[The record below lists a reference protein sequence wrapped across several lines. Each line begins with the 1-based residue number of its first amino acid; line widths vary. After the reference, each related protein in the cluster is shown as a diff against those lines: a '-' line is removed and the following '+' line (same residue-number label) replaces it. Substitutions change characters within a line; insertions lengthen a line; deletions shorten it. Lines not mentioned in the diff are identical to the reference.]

1 MSQQTSGSQPAV
13 PAPTDGERAAEGE
26 PQQVPVNMYEATD
39 AMVLVVPL
47 AGVMADDIEASVDGG
62 RVTVRAAMR
71 SIAPKDYLLHEW
83 HYGPYERSVDL
94 PDGFGGRAEGTFNNG
109 QLALRIERGD
119 SRGPQR
125 ATITTH
131 DGA

>member
-1 MSQQTSGSQPAV
+1 MSQQATGAQPGG
-13 PAPTDGERAAEGE
+13 PTDGERAAEGQ
-26 PQQVPVNMYEATD
+26 PQQVPVNMYETTD

-47 AGVMADDIEASVDGG
+47 PGVMVGDIEAFAGGG

-83 HYGPYERSVDL
+83 HYGPYERTVDL
-94 PDGFGGRAEGTFNNG
+94 PDGFGGKAEGTFNNG
-109 QLALRIERGD
+109 QLALRIERGED
-119 SRGPQR
+119 RGRQP

-131 DGA
+131 DGD